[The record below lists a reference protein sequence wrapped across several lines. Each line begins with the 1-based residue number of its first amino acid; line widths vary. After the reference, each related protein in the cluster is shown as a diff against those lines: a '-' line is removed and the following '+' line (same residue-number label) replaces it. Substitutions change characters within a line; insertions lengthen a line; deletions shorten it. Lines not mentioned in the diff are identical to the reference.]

1 LIISPG
7 INTNTTTSIAKSRR
21 VNPGKKDYDEEKG
34 SVKTTNNT
42 KRNRERIVAGA

>member
-1 LIISPG
+1 M
-7 INTNTTTSIAKSRR
+7 NTNTTTSIAKSRR

>member
-1 LIISPG
+1 M
-7 INTNTTTSIAKSRR
+7 NTNTTTSIAKSTL

-42 KRNRERIVAGA
+42 ENEGRVEKGGKI